1 MRENICKFPS
11 PHLCETLDVRCFVL
25 ETNGTH
31 PSTRLG
37 SHRMILT
44 MGEGVVITIDGE
56 RRLTSVGE
64 LIFVFCGEE
73 LTVEFPEGTMLMYID
88 FEGLRAEEL
97 LARFDIRRDR
107 RAFEGYEGLIPLW
120 SESLS
125 RADESSIDLASESIL
140 LYSFSRLSGSAGLHS
155 SLIGRIVELT
165 EKHFHDPELSVEEI
179 GRELSYHPKYIS
191 RVFKEKMGVT
201 FSEYLRSVR
210 IKYAITLFDHGI
222 DSVKNVA
229 LLSGFSDPLYF
240 STMFKNI
247 VGVSPKEYKSTEK
260 TRE

>member
-11 PHLCETLDVRCFVL
+11 PHLCEALDVRCFVL
-25 ETNGTH
+25 EANGAL
-31 PSTRLG
+31 PPFRLG
-37 SHRMILT
+37 AHRMILT
-44 MGEGVVITIDGE
+44 LGEGVMLTIDGE
-56 RRLTSVGE
+56 TLRPGVGE
-64 LIFVFCGEE
+64 LVFVFRGEE
-73 LTVEFPEGTMLMYID
+73 LTVAFPEGTTLMYID

-97 LARFDIRRDR
+97 FARFDIRRGR

-125 RADESSIDLASESIL
+125 RADESCIDLASESVL
-140 LYSFSRLSGSAGLHS
+140 LYSFSRLSGSVCARS
-155 SLIGRIVELT
+155 TLIGRILELT
-165 EKHFHDPELSVEEI
+165 EKHFHDPELSVEEL

-191 RVFKEKMGVT
+191 RAFKDKMGVT

-240 STMFKNI
+240 STVFKNI
-247 VGVSPKEYKSTEK
+247 VGVSPKEYKSTARPNE
-260 TRE
+260 